1 MVRRDREQ
9 ETHKAKIFSPTDTSS
24 LRIGTQSTV
33 GTQQRVLLMRG
44 AEKEIYVW
52 CGCSAAVSV
61 YPECRWCAWS
71 AEYSGTWGPS
81 LQPGVPMSSY
91 CCTDVLSQKPPTEND
106 TTASTTRTKYGHEY
120 YNILFFF
127 QQIRLNWQKTK
138 RWNQIHT
145 DLCRELLQ
153 VQDLQSISWLGS
165 ERHQLLPSLH
175 GHNTDL
181 KTVIILARVWN
192 SMCNVDTFN

>member
-1 MVRRDREQ
+1 
-9 ETHKAKIFSPTDTSS
+9 
-24 LRIGTQSTV
+24 
-33 GTQQRVLLMRG
+33 MRG
-44 AEKEIYVW
+44 AEKEKVW
-52 CGCSAAVSV
+52 CGCSAAVRV

-91 CCTDVLSQKPPTEND
+91 CCTDVLLQKPPTGND
-106 TTASTTRTKYGHEY
+106 NNRINSQNQIRRW
-120 YNILFFF
+120 ILQHTSFFF
-127 QQIRLNWQKTK
+127 NKLDWIDKKTE

-181 KTVIILARVWN
+181 KNNYHFGQSLKHYVQFRNFQLGLKQL
-192 SMCNVDTFN
+192 S

>member
-44 AEKEIYVW
+44 AEKEIYAW

-120 YNILFFF
+120 YNILFFNKLDW
-127 QQIRLNWQKTK
+127 IDKKPRDEIKSTLTSAESSS
-138 RWNQIHT
+138 RYRISRVSP
-145 DLCRELLQ
+145 DLVLKG
-153 VQDLQSISWLGS
+153 ISCSPLCMATILTW
-165 ERHQLLPSLH
+165 
-175 GHNTDL
+175 